1 MCGEKAAIHTESLRE
16 REVFP
21 RVFFVGNK
29 LDEWANV
36 IAMFLITP
44 CLLDYR

>member
-16 REVFP
+16 REME
-21 RVFFVGNK
+21 VFFVGNK

-36 IAMFLITP
+36 IAMFLITL